1 MSDSNKV
8 VWSEGMFLRPQHF
21 QQHNRYIERYVEG
34 RSVALEPY
42 FHGFADLNIDREPLH
57 LGKLSITSA
66 RGVFP
71 DGTPF
76 CIPDNEEL
84 PSVLTIP
91 ENISNETVYLCIPLR
106 RSGTVDTN
114 RDDDDQ
120 PQARFQA
127 YNYQARDASTASGE
141 EAKIQIGKLRVC
153 LKLGSDDLSGYAVL
167 GVARIEEHSAAKA
180 TVLDQHYIPPVL
192 SCDIA
197 PPLKAGFE
205 ELNSL
210 LKQRGDA
217 LGGRLTDS
225 GRAGSAEVADYML
238 LQVIN
243 RVEPLLIHL
252 SQQKGL
258 HPIKLYTELVQI
270 AGELST
276 FTSTSKRAPEF
287 PVYQHDNLA
296 DTFAGVTAVLRQC
309 LSTVL
314 EQTAVSM
321 DLVERKYG
329 IYVAPITDRSMI
341 TSATFV
347 LAAKADMQGDLL
359 RNRLPS
365 QAKVASV
372 EKIRELIN
380 VSMPGLPLRPLPV
393 APRQIP
399 YHAGFTYFEVEKS
412 GDVWEVMK
420 SSGGF
425 AVHLGGEYPG
435 IVLELWAIR
444 E

>member
-1 MSDSNKV
+1 MSDSNKI

-21 QQHNRYIERYVEG
+21 QQNNRYLERYIEG
-34 RSVALEPY
+34 RSTALEPFFY
-42 FHGFADLNIDREPLH
+42 GFSELNIDKEPLH

-66 RGVFP
+66 EGVFP

-76 CIPDNEEL
+76 KIPDNEEL
-84 PSVLTIP
+84 PPVLTIP

-106 RSGTVDTN
+106 RSGVLDTN
-114 RDDDDQ
+114 RNEDDQ
-120 PQARFQA
+120 PQARYQA
-127 YNYQARDASTASGE
+127 YNYSARDTSVASGE
-141 EAKIQIGKLRVC
+141 QAQIQIGKLRIC

-167 GVARIEEHSAAKA
+167 GVARIEENISTKTAS
-180 TVLDQHYIPPVL
+180 LDQHFLPPVL
-192 SCDIA
+192 DCDIS
-197 PPLKAGFE
+197 PPLKAYFE
-205 ELNSL
+205 ELTSL

-217 LGGRLTDS
+217 LGGRLADS
-225 GRAGSAEVADYML
+225 GRAGSAEIADYML

-243 RVEPLLIHL
+243 RIEPLLIHL

-258 HPIKLYTELVQI
+258 HPNKLYTELIQI

-276 FTSTSKRAPEF
+276 FTSISKRAPEL

-296 DTFAGVTAVLRQC
+296 GTFSGVIAVLRQC

-314 EQTAVSM
+314 EQTAISM
-321 DLVERKYG
+321 GLVERKYG
-329 IYVAPITDRSMI
+329 IYVAAITDRSLLN
-341 TSATFV
+341 SASFV

-365 QAKVASV
+365 QAKIAGV
-372 EKIRELIN
+372 EKIRELIS
-380 VSMPGLPLRPLPV
+380 VSLPGLPLRPLPV
-393 APRQIP
+393 TPRQIP
-399 YHAGFTYFEVEKS
+399 YHAGFTYFGIEKS
-412 GDVWEVMK
+412 GEIWEMTK

-435 IVLELWAIR
+435 IELELWAIR
-444 E
+444 D

>member
-21 QQHNRYIERYVEG
+21 QQHNRYIERYIEG

-42 FHGFADLNIDREPLH
+42 FHGFTELEIDREPLY

-66 RGVFP
+66 RGIFP

-76 CIPDNEEL
+76 SLPDNEEL
-84 PSVLTIP
+84 PAILDIP

-106 RSGTVDTN
+106 RSGVMETR
-114 RDDDDQ
+114 RDDQDQ

-127 YNYQARDASTASGE
+127 YNYMARDTSTASGE
-141 EAKIQIGKLRVC
+141 EAQIQIGKLRPC
-153 LKLGSDDLSGYAVL
+153 LKLGGKDLSGYAVL
-167 GVARIEEHSAAKA
+167 GVARIEENTTANAVS
-180 TVLDQHYIPPVL
+180 LDQHYLAPL
-192 SCDIA
+192 LDCAIA
-197 PPLKAGFE
+197 APIKANFE
-205 ELNSL
+205 ELKAL

-217 LGGRLTDS
+217 LSGRLSDS

-243 RVEPLLIHL
+243 RVEPLLMHL

-270 AGELST
+270 AGELAT
-276 FTSTSKRAPEF
+276 FTTTNKRP
-287 PVYQHDNLA
+287 PVLPAYQHDDLA
-296 DTFAGVTAVLRQC
+296 GTFAGVSAVLRQS

-329 IYVAPITDRSMI
+329 IHVAAITDRSLLD
-341 TSATFV
+341 SASFV
-347 LAAKADMQGDLL
+347 LAAKADMQADLL

-365 QAKVASV
+365 QAKVAGV
-372 EKIRELIN
+372 EKIRELIS
-380 VSMPGLPLRPLPV
+380 VSLPGLPLRPLPV

-399 YHAGFTYFEVEKS
+399 YHAGFTYFEIEKS
-412 GDVWEVMK
+412 GDIWQSLH

-444 E
+444 N